1 MAESVRKRK
10 NILPGRSKRMKY
22 MDGKRI
28 LFAST
33 AVLLCL
39 GAFWS
44 FYLATL
50 IPFDENYYTDVAS
63 RLYVY
68 RAVPGQ
74 DGQELR
80 PGDMIQKI
88 SGVAVKT
95 ESEAIS
101 VVRSKR
107 DENAVEIQVLRPSL
121 KADAFIKVSPDALQ
135 QRFCRELP
143 YTVVNVID
151 VLKGGA
157 SDRAGMKIGDLIFRV
172 NGSHFKS
179 AVQADS
185 ILRSEQIGKTITY
198 EVIRN
203 NQELTL
209 NVTLAKFGVTVPML
223 IFLIAGCIFLLSGLF
238 IGLKSA
244 EIKAARLL
252 GWGFMLLGVYLIA
265 VISRRETVL
274 TTFLTL
280 RNIGV
285 SGLLFTGI
293 ASLYHAALYFPS
305 DRPELQCKRWLV
317 PALYGSALG
326 LVIISIFSNQVAI
339 FAMLALLSGATVFA
353 LMHRKSRS
361 PEYVR
366 LSRVTNIT
374 GLVLLVLV
382 IASAIAGRWINGNVT
397 NAIIAGC
404 ATLIPLSYLYTIGR
418 YGLLNMSFRVKRNIQ
433 YTIAT
438 VLWAITVMY
447 LLVWAL
453 FSIEVQA
460 PGVDI
465 VFTGASIEVVDAT
478 QTVANR
484 VPLDRAL
491 AMLTAI
497 LLTFGFLALRRRG
510 QRLLDR
516 KYFRTRFNYRK
527 AGAEL
532 GDVMATRLGMIDL
545 AHGIVQKLTEL
556 MQLKRG
562 GVLFFNKS
570 ADCCCQ
576 EVYGF
581 DGTAWKAECLLSSLE
596 IGKAVSALEHGIRI
610 EYLPAKVREIFAKI
624 GFLFVVPI
632 RSKDVVIGVLLVGE
646 KQSEAALNDE
656 DIEFLGVAARQASVA
671 IENAFLYE
679 DLAEQERMKHE
690 LQIARRIQLESLPQK
705 TPHVFGLDID
715 GASIPALEVGGD
727 FFDYL
732 NGQEKKIT
740 VIVGD
745 VSGKGTS
752 AALYMSKVQGIFRSL
767 HTFELTPADLF
778 IRANKLLCMDME
790 KKSFVTVIGAAFDTD
805 QRLMTFVRAGH
816 LPIFHYRAK
825 EQTIRAI
832 IPKGIGIGLNAAG
845 AFVSEL
851 EQQSLSYQEN
861 DVLLFITDGITE
873 ARNEAGD
880 EFGEER
886 LTGILQASSAKGAH
900 DIKNDILAAV
910 KSFSQE
916 AIQNDDQTI
925 VVVKAV

>member
-1 MAESVRKRK
+1 
-10 NILPGRSKRMKY
+10 MKY
-22 MDGKRI
+22 MDSKRI
-28 LFAST
+28 IFAST
-33 AVLLCL
+33 AILLCV
-39 GAFWS
+39 GAFWG
-44 FYLATL
+44 FYLVTL
-50 IPFDENYYTDVAS
+50 TPQDENIFADVVTHLQKPNVAS
-63 RLYVY
+63 RLYVF
-68 RAVPGQ
+68 RTVSGPG
-74 DGQELR
+74 GEGLR
-80 PGDMIQKI
+80 IGDMILQIAGVDVKSEAEVI
-88 SGVAVKT
+88 VAVHSKKHDN
-95 ESEAIS
+95 S
-101 VVRSKR
+101 VEVH
-107 DENAVEIQVLRPSL
+107 VLRPSL
-121 KADAFIKVSPDALQ
+121 TPDAFVKFPPAALQ
-135 QRFCRELP
+135 ERFCRELP
-143 YTVVNVID
+143 YAVVNVID

-157 SDRAGMKIGDLIFRV
+157 SDRAGMKIGDLIFRI
-172 NGSHFKS
+172 NGSHFKN
-179 AVQADS
+179 ALEADS

-198 EVIRN
+198 EVIRDN
-203 NQELTL
+203 RELTL
-209 NVTLAKFGVTVPML
+209 NVTLAKFGATVPML
-223 IFLIAGCIFLLSGLF
+223 IFLIAGSIYLLSGLF
-238 IGLKSA
+238 IGLKST

-252 GWGFMLLGVYLIA
+252 GWGFMLLGVFLIA
-265 VISRRETVL
+265 VISRRGAVV
-274 TTFLTL
+274 TTLEVL
-280 RNIGV
+280 RNTGV
-285 SGLLFTGI
+285 NGLLFAGI
-293 ASLYHAALYFPS
+293 AALYHAALYFPA
-305 DRPELQCKRWLV
+305 DRPELQRRRWLV
-317 PALYGSALG
+317 PALYGGVFGLTVITVFSIQIALFTMLG
-326 LVIISIFSNQVAI
+326 LLI
-339 FAMLALLSGATVFA
+339 GATIFVA
-353 LMHRKSRS
+353 MHRKARS
-361 PEYVR
+361 SEYIR
-366 LSRVTNIT
+366 LSRVTSVAS
-374 GLVLLVLV
+374 LVLLVLV
-382 IASAIAGRWINGNVT
+382 VASIIAGRWINGNVT
-397 NAIIAGC
+397 NSIIAGS
-404 ATLIPLSYLYTIGR
+404 AALIPLSYLYTIGR
-418 YGLLNMSFRVKRNIQ
+418 YGLLNMSFRVKRNIR

-438 VLWAITVMY
+438 IVWGIAVFY
-447 LLVWAL
+447 LLIWAL

-465 VFTGASIEVVDAT
+465 VFTGASIEVVDAA
-478 QTVANR
+478 QSGVNR

-497 LLTFGFLALRRRG
+497 LLTFGFLALRRKG

-545 AHGIVQKLTEL
+545 ARGIVQKLTEL
-556 MQLKRG
+556 MQLKCG

-570 ADCCCQ
+570 AVCCCQ

-581 DGTAWKAECLLSSLE
+581 DGTAWKAECVLSSQE
-596 IGKAVSALEHGIRI
+596 IGKAVSTLEHGIRI

-632 RSKDVVIGVLLVGE
+632 RSKNIVIGVLLVGE

-790 KKSFVTVIGAAFDTD
+790 KKSFVTVIGAAFDTG

-816 LPIFHYRAK
+816 LPIFHYQAK
-825 EQTIRAI
+825 EQSIRTI

-861 DVLLFITDGITE
+861 DVILFITDGITE
-873 ARNEAGD
+873 ARNDAGD

>member
-1 MAESVRKRK
+1 
-10 NILPGRSKRMKY
+10 MKY
-22 MDGKRI
+22 MDSKRI
-28 LFAST
+28 FFAST
-33 AVLLCL
+33 ALLFCL

-44 FYLATL
+44 FYHATMT
-50 IPFDENYYTDVAS
+50 PSDENIFTDVTS
-63 RLYVY
+63 HVYVY
-68 RAVPGQ
+68 RGVQGQ
-74 DGQELR
+74 DG
-80 PGDMIQKI
+80 GDIHSGDLIRKI
-88 SGVAVKT
+88 AGTVVNTEAEAV
-95 ESEAIS
+95 S
-101 VVRSKR
+101 VVQSKKN
-107 DENAVEIQVLRPSL
+107 DNAIEIQVLRPSL
-121 KADAFIKVSPDALQ
+121 NADVFTKVPPSALG
-135 QRFCRELP
+135 QRFCRDIP
-143 YTVVNVID
+143 YTIVNVTD
-151 VLKGGA
+151 VAKGGA
-157 SDRAGMKIGDLIFRV
+157 SDRAGMKIGDLIFRI
-172 NGSHFKS
+172 NGSAFKS
-179 AVQADS
+179 MLGADS

-198 EVIRN
+198 EVVRDN
-203 NQELTL
+203 RELTL
-209 NVTLAKFGVTVPML
+209 NVTLAKFGATVPML
-223 IFLIAGCIFLLSGLF
+223 VFLIAGCTFLLSGLF
-238 IGLKSA
+238 IGLRSA

-252 GWGFMLLGVYLIA
+252 GWGFMMLGVFLIA
-265 VISRRETVL
+265 LISRKGAVV
-274 TTFLTL
+274 TTLEVL
-280 RNIGV
+280 RNTGV
-285 SGLLFTGI
+285 NALLFAGI
-293 ASLYHAALYFPS
+293 AALYHAALYFPS
-305 DRPELQCKRWLV
+305 DRPELQGKRWLV
-317 PALYGSALG
+317 PSLYGSAFG
-326 LVIISIFSNQVAI
+326 LVVISIFSNQIAI
-339 FAMLALLSGATVFA
+339 FTMLALLIGASVFA
-353 LMHRKSRS
+353 AMHRKARL
-361 PEYVR
+361 PEYIR
-366 LSRVTNIT
+366 LSRVTSIT
-374 GLVLLVLV
+374 SLVLLLLV
-382 IASAIAGRWINGNVT
+382 IASAIVGRWINSNVT
-397 NAIIAGC
+397 NSIIAGS
-404 ATLIPLSYLYTIGR
+404 AALIPLSYLYTIGR
-418 YGLLNMSFRVKRNIQ
+418 YGLLNMSFRVKRNIR

-438 VLWAITVMY
+438 IVWGTAVFY
-447 LLVWAL
+447 LLIWAL
-453 FSIEVQA
+453 FSIDVQA

-478 QTVANR
+478 QTAANR
-484 VPLDRAL
+484 VPLDRAI

-497 LLTFGFLALRRRG
+497 LLTFGFLALRRKG

-545 AHGIVQKLTEL
+545 AQGIVQKLTDL

-596 IGKAVSALEHGIRI
+596 IGKAVSALEHGMRI
-610 EYLPAKVREIFAKI
+610 EYLPAKVREIFSKI

-767 HTFELTPADLF
+767 HTFELAPADLF

-805 QRLMTFVRAGH
+805 QRSMTFVRAGH
-816 LPIFHYRAK
+816 LPIFHYQAK
-825 EQTIRAI
+825 EQSIRTI
-832 IPKGIGIGLNAAG
+832 IPKGIGIGLDAAG

-851 EQQSLSYQEN
+851 EQQSLSYQKN

-886 LTGILQASSAKGAH
+886 LTQILQASSAKGAH

-910 KSFSQE
+910 KRFSQE

-925 VVVKAV
+925 VVVKAT

>member
-1 MAESVRKRK
+1 
-10 NILPGRSKRMKY
+10 MKY

-33 AVLLCL
+33 ALLLCF

-44 FYLATL
+44 FYRATL
-50 IPFDENYYTDVAS
+50 TPFDENYYTDVVPHLQKTEIPS
-63 RLYVY
+63 RLYVF
-68 RAVPGQ
+68 RAVSG
-74 DGQELR
+74 DEGEGLR
-80 PGDMIQKI
+80 TDDMIWAI
-88 SGVAVKT
+88 AGTEVKT
-95 ESEAIS
+95 EAEAMS
-101 VVRSKR
+101 VIRTKKN
-107 DENAVEIQVLRPSL
+107 ENMIEVHVLRPPL
-121 KADAFIKVSPDALQ
+121 KPNAFVKIPTAALQ
-135 QRFCRELP
+135 ERFCRELP
-143 YTVVNVID
+143 FAVVNVID
-151 VLKGGA
+151 VLNGGA

-172 NGSHFKS
+172 NGSYFKN
-179 AVQADS
+179 AMEADS

-198 EVIRN
+198 EVIRDN
-203 NQELTL
+203 RELTL
-209 NVTLAKFGVTVPML
+209 NVTLAKFGATVPML
-223 IFLIAGCIFLLSGLF
+223 IFLISGCIYLLSGLF

-252 GWGFMLLGVYLIA
+252 GWGFMLLGVFIISA
-265 VISRRETVL
+265 ISRKDTVI
-274 TTFLTL
+274 TTIMIL
-280 RNIGV
+280 RNIGIF
-285 SGLLFTGI
+285 GLLFVGI
-293 ASLYHAALYFPS
+293 AALYHAALYFPA
-305 DRPELQCKRWLV
+305 DRPELQRKRWLV
-317 PALYGSALG
+317 RALYGGAFG
-326 LVIISIFSNQVAI
+326 LMIISYFSNQIAI
-339 FAMLALLSGATVFA
+339 IAMLGLLIGATLFVA
-353 LMHRKSRS
+353 MHRKARS
-361 PEYVR
+361 PEYIR
-366 LSRVTNIT
+366 LSRIT
-374 GLVLLVLV
+374 SITSFTLLVLV
-382 IASAIAGRWINGNVT
+382 GASLFAGRWINGNVV
-397 NAIIAGC
+397 NSVLAGC
-404 ATLIPLSYLYTIGR
+404 AALIPLSYLYTIGR
-418 YGLLNMSFRVKRNIQ
+418 YGLLNTSFRVKRNIR

-438 VLWAITVMY
+438 IGWGIAVFY
-447 LLVWAL
+447 LLIWAL

-460 PGVDI
+460 PGVDV

-478 QTVANR
+478 QAVANR
-484 VPLDRAL
+484 VPLDRAI

-497 LLTFGFLALRRRG
+497 LLTFGFLALRRKG

-516 KYFRTRFNYRK
+516 KYFRTRFDYRK
-527 AGAEL
+527 AGMDL
-532 GDVMATRLGMIDL
+532 GEVMATRLSMVDL
-545 AHGIVQKLTEL
+545 ARGIVQKLTEL

-570 ADCCCQ
+570 AECCCQ

-581 DGTAWKAECLLSSLE
+581 DGTAWKQECLLSSSE
-596 IGKAVSALEHGIRI
+596 ISHAVSVLDHGIRS
-610 EYLPAKVREIFAKI
+610 EYLPAKVREVFAKT

-632 RSKDVVIGVLLVGE
+632 RSKDVVIGVLLAGE

-656 DIEFLGVAARQASVA
+656 DIDFLGVAARQASVA

-679 DLAEQERMKHE
+679 GLAEQERMKHE
-690 LQIARRIQLESLPQK
+690 LQIARRIQLESLPQT
-705 TPHVFGLDID
+705 TPRVYGLDID

-767 HTFELTPADLF
+767 HTFELAPADLF

-805 QRLMTFVRAGH
+805 KRSMTFVRAGH
-816 LPIFHYRAK
+816 LPIFHYQAK
-825 EQTIRAI
+825 RQSIRTI
-832 IPKGIGIGLNAAG
+832 IPKGIGIGLDAAG

-880 EFGEER
+880 EFGDER
-886 LTGILQASSAKGAH
+886 LTQVLLASSAKSAN
-900 DIKNDILAAV
+900 DIKKDILAAV
-910 KSFSQE
+910 KAFSQE